1 MRFEAL
7 SRNLVVL
14 SSQSHGSFHGWAYK
28 FHLTTQIRNLGYVI
42 KTISVRS
49 NAPFYAYNW
58 LKHVLCRHSWSW
70 ESRNGLHPDPNSLPS
85 LLSRLSLTSWYLTD
99 LSTSMITTFDL
110 TSFSALTSCFHRC
123 EDRNFLT
130 PAFCWGFRYESRIA
144 PLLRLVLPL
153 NIRGVYLHPSH
164 SWSALFYFTLAQFLV
179 SSSGEKSDNL
189 STWALSRRISF
200 ENDWNF
206 IPQSVFSQN

>member
-1 MRFEAL
+1 LSSIAKKSVSPFVFSYTCKPLIPTCFCLCASCVRRMRFEAL

-130 PAFCWGFRYESRIA
+130 PAFC
-144 PLLRLVLPL
+144 
-153 NIRGVYLHPSH
+153 
-164 SWSALFYFTLAQFLV
+164 
-179 SSSGEKSDNL
+179 
-189 STWALSRRISF
+189 
-200 ENDWNF
+200 
-206 IPQSVFSQN
+206 